1 MASFSRLKKHIL
13 KSKRLFSEV
22 KEDFLLDLER
32 MHTNRDQK
40 LHDVFGLTLSSNTR
54 DLENIKDQKLQAMF
68 LSQVDIGFNQNA
80 STIELS
86 FTGNSKETSKKVLD
100 RVASS
105 LEIINNEKNLE
116 IQSKK
121 ARITKTKV
129 EAAKRKLDIINKKIE
144 EFIIAKNFPEED
156 SIQVESIPSFLPTT
170 RAHLE

>member
-1 MASFSRLKKHIL
+1 MMF
-13 KSKRLFSEV
+13 
-22 KEDFLLDLER
+22 
-32 MHTNRDQK
+32 
-40 LHDVFGLTLSSNTR
+40 FGLTLSSNTR

-86 FTGNSKETSKKVLD
+86 FTGNSKRNFKKVLD

-156 SIQVESIPSFLPTT
+156 SYTSGEYSEFFSLRRELISSRNKLEVEKTRLQFLNSSYQKIKNSHKIVI
-170 RAHLE
+170 AK